1 MTVPVNTVAE
11 VHVPAD
17 TRHAVSEG
25 GRPADK
31 AQGVR
36 FLRMED
42 GAAVFQVGS
51 GTYDFVAGSHAR

>member
-1 MTVPVNTVAE
+1 MPVNTVAE

-17 TRHAVSEG
+17 TRRAVAEG

-31 AQGVR
+31 AKGVR
-36 FLRMED
+36 FLRMEH

-51 GTYDFVAGSHAR
+51 GTYDFTAGSDSH

>member
-31 AQGVR
+31 AKGVR

-51 GTYDFVAGSHAR
+51 GTYDFVAGSDAR